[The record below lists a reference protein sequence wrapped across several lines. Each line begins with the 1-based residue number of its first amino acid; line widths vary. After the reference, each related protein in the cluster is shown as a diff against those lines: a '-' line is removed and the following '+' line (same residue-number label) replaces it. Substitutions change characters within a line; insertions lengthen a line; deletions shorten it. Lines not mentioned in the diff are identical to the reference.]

1 MLDLHTHVLPAMD
14 DGAADWGEAVE
25 MCRQAA
31 GDGTALLAA
40 TPHWYP
46 NRNPPSRAEIQTALE
61 RLRKELAGRGL
72 ELELVA
78 GAEVALDPDL
88 PRLAKEGLVP
98 TLGESSCFL
107 LECPPQTSPRLL
119 PGLVYELRLAGLR
132 PILSHPERTW
142 SGARG
147 WDWLA
152 GLVEQGCLVQITA
165 MSLTGELGSGPRA
178 ASQELLERG
187 LVHLVASDA
196 HSAGWRPPCLSRAAA
211 HLERLAGAEAAEVLT
226 RAAPAAI
233 LAGREPPA
241 PPLAQPRRRL
251 FFWRGSKGA

>member
-1 MLDLHTHVLPAMD
+1 MD

-31 GDGTALLAA
+31 GDGTTLLAA

-46 NRNPPSRAEIQTALE
+46 NRNPPSLAEIQAALD
-61 RLRKELAGRGL
+61 RLREELAGFNLG
-72 ELELVA
+72 LELVA
-78 GAEVALDPDL
+78 GAEVALDPEL
-88 PRLAKEGLVP
+88 PRLAREGLVP

-119 PGLVYELRLAGLR
+119 PGLIYELRLAGLR

-152 GLVEQGCLVQITA
+152 RLVEQGCLVQLTA
-165 MSLTGELGSGPRA
+165 MSLTGALGQGARA

-196 HSAGWRPPCLSRAAA
+196 HSAGWRTPRLSEAAA
-211 HLERLAGAEAAEVLT
+211 HLERLAGAEAAELLT
-226 RAAPAAI
+226 RGAPAAI

-241 PPLAQPRRRL
+241 TPIPQPRRGL
-251 FFWRGSKGA
+251 FFWRR